1 MQLYNGDAL
10 EIVKTLPDASVDLV
24 LTDPPYN
31 IGKGAW
37 DKIDNYVEWC
47 GEWIKESARV
57 LKGNGT
63 LIFWHNDPI
72 QAAELLHYIGKHTA
86 LEYNSYGLWHKP
98 TFRARSWKRVK
109 KTNTLRSWFNVTE
122 FFFVFTNGDPENPNR
137 TGLYRINS
145 NPNCYKSLKEW
156 YKRELERLG
165 ITEDDVKRKY
175 TEATGKKPFM
185 LRHYFKDSQFE
196 IPTREIWESVYK
208 PLGFLRDYEDIKA
221 EYDNLR
227 REYED
232 LRPPFNIQ
240 TGQNYC
246 NYFTAKKENYS
257 TGSPHPCSKP
267 LNILERLIETH
278 TNPGAVVLDLF
289 MGGGSTGVAAA
300 ETSRDFIGIEL
311 DEEYFR
317 RAEKRIQDAYAQYR
331 LH

>member
-1 MQLYNGDAL
+1 MKLYNDDAL
-10 EIVKTLPDASVDLV
+10 KIVKTLPDNSVDLV

-47 GEWIKESARV
+47 GEWITEGVRV

-63 LIFWHNDPI
+63 FIFWHNDVM
-72 QAAELLHYIGKHTA
+72 QAAELLHWIAQNAA

-98 TFRARSWKRVK
+98 TFRAKAWKNLK
-109 KTNTLRSWFNVTE
+109 STNILRSWFNVTE
-122 FFFVFTNGDPENPNR
+122 FFFVFHKLDPENPNR
-137 TGLYRINS
+137 SGLERINS
-145 NPNCYKSLKEW
+145 NPECYKPLKKW
-156 YKRELERLG
+156 YARELDRLG
-165 ITEDDVKRKY
+165 LTEDDIKTKY
-175 TEATGKKPFM
+175 TEVTGKKPFM

-196 IPTREIWESVYK
+196 IPTRDIWERVYI
-208 PLGFLRDYEDIKA
+208 PLGFSRGFDNIKVEYE
-221 EYDNLR
+221 NLR

-240 TGQNYC
+240 SGANYN
-246 NYFTAKKENYS
+246 NYFTAAKENYS

-311 DEEYFR
+311 DVEYFR
-317 RAEKRIQDAYAQYR
+317 KAEERILEAYSQLR
-331 LH
+331 LI